1 MASTQLTIE
10 TPRQVPTP
18 RAVKPNTEGPA
29 VTQKQREFIESLIGE
44 LGDAEGSAA
53 VVRDSA
59 VTLLN
64 ERALNRRTAS
74 RLIDALRQAR
84 KEHRRKQHEAATSG
98 LEEEGMYLCESR
110 IYRVKRSEA
119 GRLYALEL
127 VTENG
132 KSRFEYDRS
141 AVFKLRP
148 EHRMS
153 VEQAAEHS
161 RLIGA
166 CCVCGATLTDP
177 KSIARG
183 IGPVC
188 ARRV

>member
-1 MASTQLTIE
+1 MALTQLAIE
-10 TPRQVPTP
+10 TPHKAPAP
-18 RAVKPNTEGPA
+18 RAAQTGPA
-29 VTQKQREFIESLIGE
+29 VTPKQREFIESLIAE
-44 LGDAEGSAA
+44 LGDAEGQVA
-53 VVRDSA
+53 VLRDSA

-64 ERALNRRTAS
+64 QGVLNRRTAS
-74 RLIDALRQAR
+74 QLIDALTQAR
-84 KEHRRKQHEAATSG
+84 ADHRRKQHQAATAG
-98 LEEEGMYLCESR
+98 LEEEGMCLCESR

-132 KSRFEYDRS
+132 ASRFEYNRG

-166 CCVCGATLTDP
+166 CCVCGTTLTDP